1 MEVWI
6 FEVAEQCGERWEED
20 SKRIDINPEGQWRWS
35 QAVKVLPEKE
45 RVMTSA
51 PRDVDFSD
59 SDKCFRCSTMYYV
72 HYDSAVITAFE
83 WLFTREI
90 ARAPTECPANH

>member
-35 QAVKVLPEKE
+35 QAVKGVARKRTGDDVSAKGRGFLRLGQMFSLFYDVL
-45 RVMTSA
+45 RSL
-51 PRDVDFSD
+51 RQ
-59 SDKCFRCSTMYYV
+59 CC
-72 HYDSAVITAFE
+72 
-83 WLFTREI
+83 
-90 ARAPTECPANH
+90 NHCI